1 MRLWSGFRR
10 WFGVIA
16 VLVFVVA
23 YVPAA
28 RYARAGGPG
37 KVPATPRATELS
49 SPLHLSQEE
58 FAERIRL
65 KSQRRQFVSGAAHTR
80 RNSVGIA
87 RSADPGVLIT
97 GFEVGDGFVLGPID
111 EQAGWFA
118 FFSGDPEGHI
128 DDVHAAL
135 GAQHLRISWDPA
147 LFSPTD
153 TGAFSP
159 DLGTLPTGAS
169 TTKVDIAI
177 SATGGADY
185 FVAGQSN
192 SEGFLTWEVNFSFLG
207 TIWVVDDLGSGLTFV
222 DTGFTWTIGPYKTL
236 TVLDDPVAGGTV
248 YLYDDVLFYSQV
260 THLQG
265 TRVEQVVF
273 RSDNFHLIDDGDFDN
288 LSVTSGIDCDDGI
301 ACTTD
306 AFDAA
311 TGCANTPVHAACD
324 DSNVCTTDTC
334 DSALGCLNDGTGTI
348 IGCDD
353 GDACTTGDSC
363 QGDAAG
369 TCQGTDTSAVDCDD
383 LIACTADTCDPAT
396 GCANTPVNA
405 ACDDGNVC
413 TTDTC
418 DPVLGCLNDGTGII
432 DPCNDGNACTTTD
445 VCQGDAAGSCQGTEC
460 VLDLDGN
467 GVMGTGDF
475 ALFAACFGACYPVG
489 DPCVASNFDGDPN
502 RCVGTSDFAA
512 WVGCFGLT
520 CGECAGCA
528 GPGLR
533 GGATAPGTTRV
544 VGGPN
549 DEMHGV
555 AVVGEFKN
563 IDPGMIEFG
572 HADLTVR
579 GVRKPTNWIRGRR

>member
-23 YVPAA
+23 YMPAA

-37 KVPATPRATELS
+37 KVPATPRATEVS

-65 KSQRRQFVSGAAHTR
+65 KSPRRQFVSGAAHTR

-87 RSADPGVLIT
+87 RSAGPGVLIT

-118 FFSGDPEGHI
+118 FFPGDSEGHI
-128 DDVHAAL
+128 DDFHAAL

-311 TGCANTPVHAACD
+311 TGCANTPVDAACD

-353 GDACTTGDSC
+353 GDACTTGDAC

-383 LIACTADTCDPAT
+383 LIACTADT
-396 GCANTPVNA
+396 
-405 ACDDGNVC
+405 
-413 TTDTC
+413 
-418 DPVLGCLNDGTGII
+418 
-432 DPCNDGNACTTTD
+432 
-445 VCQGDAAGSCQGTEC
+445 
-460 VLDLDGN
+460 
-467 GVMGTGDF
+467 
-475 ALFAACFGACYPVG
+475 
-489 DPCVASNFDGDPN
+489 
-502 RCVGTSDFAA
+502 
-512 WVGCFGLT
+512 
-520 CGECAGCA
+520 
-528 GPGLR
+528 
-533 GGATAPGTTRV
+533 
-544 VGGPN
+544 
-549 DEMHGV
+549 
-555 AVVGEFKN
+555 
-563 IDPGMIEFG
+563 
-572 HADLTVR
+572 
-579 GVRKPTNWIRGRR
+579 